1 MYEDILYECGLTQNE
16 TAVYLAL
23 LKLGKAKSGEIVRE
37 AKISGGK
44 IYETLYKLI
53 EKGLV
58 KEVIENGIKRFISND
73 PKTLLTYLEEKTLKI
88 KEKKEQLEKII
99 PGFYKLSKNE
109 SEIESVSIIKNL
121 RGISTIV
128 YGCLEKAK
136 QIKAMGLNSSKD
148 ENDVS
153 LYDFILAYQ
162 KGETRCTLTTQNDRF
177 YDINSDGAKQDNSA
191 YFAYT
196 VSCSDQFQK
205 SYQSQRPFLVDL
217 GIKDAVITVKH
228 QIDNFANVNINYR
241 RTGSFVI
248 AKFDGKSWIKIFS
261 GQQYPPCKLMF
272 ESGVPETVYEKCL
285 N

>member
-148 ENDVS
+148 ERYNNFWRGWHRKRVS
-153 LYDFILAYQ
+153 LKKEA
-162 KGETRCTLTTQNDRF
+162 
-177 YDINSDGAKQDNSA
+177 
-191 YFAYT
+191 
-196 VSCSDQFQK
+196 
-205 SYQSQRPFLVDL
+205 
-217 GIKDAVITVKH
+217 
-228 QIDNFANVNINYR
+228 QI
-241 RTGSFVI
+241 
-248 AKFDGKSWIKIFS
+248 IFS
-261 GQQYPPCKLMF
+261 DKNTEYLDFFKSLSHTKIKYILHFSPSAIMIVDNNILIFSYGEEITCIHIISEPIKKSFLNF
-272 ESGVPETVYEKCL
+272 FDDLWKIAES
-285 N
+285 

>member
-1 MYEDILYECGLTQNE
+1 VGKKGFANIVFILGIPLLIILCVLFFLSVKTKVLTGTMNDFVPPTFSNNSPRE
-16 TAVYLAL
+16 IVDSVVTAVNNASLN
-23 LKLGKAKSGEIVRE
+23 LKLSNSQDGYVWWISDDNLNIIDKSAVSASLKVKSETYCGF
-37 AKISGGK
+37 GGNPTCAQTPVPQELNLVLK
-44 IYETLYKLI
+44 KTF
-53 EKGLV
+53 EK
-58 KEVIENGIKRFISND
+58 NGFELN
-73 PKTLLTYLEEKTLKI
+73 T
-88 KEKKEQLEKII
+88 
-99 PGFYKLSKNE
+99 
-109 SEIESVSIIKNL
+109 
-121 RGISTIV
+121 
-128 YGCLEKAK
+128 
-136 QIKAMGLNSSKD
+136 LNSSKD